1 MSEPLNKVVIIT
13 GAATGIGAASS
24 RCLAAAGA
32 QVMLASRRGELISD
46 IATQIRAAGGV
57 AEWRATDVADRAAMQ
72 RLAAATL
79 ECFGR
84 IDVLINNA
92 GVMSISPLADLK
104 VADWDRMI
112 DINLKGA
119 LYGMAAVLPTMQR
132 QKSGHIINVA
142 STMGHVPRGG
152 AAVYCATKAA
162 VLSIAEAFRQE
173 IGPDIRST
181 VITPGAVT
189 SELHAGIT
197 DPALRERM
205 AAAYQGALSAE
216 SVAEVIR
223 YVIAQ
228 PHSVNIN
235 EIVLRPTAQS
245 Y

>member
-1 MSEPLNKVVIIT
+1 MSEALNKVVIIT
-13 GAATGIGAASS
+13 GAATGIGAATS

-32 QVMLASRRGELISD
+32 QVMLASRRGELISEL
-46 IATQIRAAGGV
+46 ATQIRTVGGV
-57 AEWRATDVADRAAMQ
+57 AEWRATDVADRTAVQ
-72 RLAAATL
+72 QLAAATL
-79 ECFGR
+79 ERFGR

-92 GVMSISPLADLK
+92 GVMSISPLADLQ

-189 SELHAGIT
+189 SELHAGIV
-197 DPALRERM
+197 DPVLRERM

-223 YVIAQ
+223 YAIAQ

-235 EIVLRPTAQS
+235 EIVLRPTAQP